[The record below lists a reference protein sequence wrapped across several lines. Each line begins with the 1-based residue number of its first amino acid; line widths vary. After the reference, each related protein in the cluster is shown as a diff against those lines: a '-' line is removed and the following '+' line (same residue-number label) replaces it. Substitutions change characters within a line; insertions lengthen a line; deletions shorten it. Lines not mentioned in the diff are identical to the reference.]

1 MILTEFDYARPDSV
15 AQALTLLAGTPGAR
29 ILAGGQSLLPGLRTG
44 EADAGSPKGP
54 AGSGGP
60 GPRLLVDVRRLEEL
74 RGIERTPDGLRI
86 GALTTLAELAA
97 DPLVLTEAPE
107 LAAAARAN
115 GDPQARNLG
124 TVGGNLAAPG
134 RATDL
139 PVAALSTG
147 ALVELARPG
156 RTSRS
161 TLTAERF
168 TAAGTPPAALLT
180 ALLVP
185 AAGMAGAFE
194 KTADRATRYPVCAVA
209 VRITPEGPR
218 IAVTGATAR
227 PRRLPGVEERLR
239 GLDDYP
245 TPAVLAAFRA
255 EPRDLFVPG
264 RGTSAEYLGH
274 LAGVL
279 TARALARAR
288 AAWTALG

>member
-1 MILTEFDYARPDSV
+1 MILTAFDYVRPVGVDE
-15 AQALTLLAGTPGAR
+15 ALTLLAGTPGAR

-44 EADAGSPKGP
+44 EADP
-54 AGSGGP
+54 GGT
-60 GPRLLVDVRRLEEL
+60 GTRLLVDVRRLDEL
-74 RGIERTPDGLRI
+74 RGTERTPGGLRI

-115 GDPQARNLG
+115 GDPQVRNLG

-139 PVAALSTG
+139 PVAALAAD
-147 ALVELARPG
+147 ALVELAAPG
-156 RTSRS
+156 GRS
-161 TLTAERF
+161 TLTAEEF
-168 TAAGTPPAALLT
+168 TAGGAPPGALIT

-185 AAGMAGAFE
+185 AAGPAAAFE

-209 VRITPEGPR
+209 VRITPDGPR

-227 PRRLPGVEERLR
+227 ALRPHGIEERLR
-239 GLDDYP
+239 GRDAYP
-245 TPAVLAAFRA
+245 TPVVLAAFRA
-255 EPRDLFVPG
+255 EPRELFVPG

-279 TARALARAR
+279 TARALARAQ

>member
-1 MILTEFDYARPDSV
+1 MIPTAFDYVRPDGV
-15 AQALTLLAGTPGAR
+15 EEALTLLAGTPGAR

-44 EADAGSPKGP
+44 EALPG
-54 AGSGGP
+54 GGP
-60 GPRLLVDVRRLEEL
+60 VRLLVDVTRLEGL
-74 RGIERTPDGLRI
+74 RGAVRTSAGLRI

-97 DPLVLTEAPE
+97 DPLVLSEAPE

-115 GDPQARNLG
+115 GDPQVRNLG

-139 PVAALSTG
+139 PVAALAAD
-147 ALVELARPG
+147 ALVELAAPG
-156 RTSRS
+156 GRS
-161 TLTAERF
+161 TRTAEEF
-168 TAAGTPPAALLT
+168 TATGVPPDALIT

-185 AAGMAGAFE
+185 AAGAAGAFE

-209 VRITPEGPR
+209 VRITRHGPR

-227 PRRLPGVEERLR
+227 AVRLHGVEEL
-239 GLDDYP
+239 LCDHDAYP
-245 TPAVLAAFRA
+245 TQEVLAAFRA
-255 EPRDLFVPG
+255 QPRDLFVPG

-279 TARALARAR
+279 TARALTRALS
-288 AAWTALG
+288 AWTALG